1 MKVNLWEVKMGDIV
15 PRNKLVKQGVKGLGG
30 VGGGITILILSS
42 LGTISGL
49 VFGGLLTAVGILI
62 SKSKDDRIAGTIV
75 AGAGIITLISLLIK
89 IPAIGSVASW
99 LMGIGGV
106 GLILAGGWS
115 IFKFIKNLRKRS

>member
-1 MKVNLWEVKMGDIV
+1 MGDIV

-75 AGAGIITLISLLIK
+75 AGAGIITLISK